1 VSYRH
6 VRVEH
11 EATAERMASS
21 ARAEGWRVDR
31 EVVMVLEGP
40 AGPPAGGG
48 PVREGTLEE
57 VLELTDAWYVEEGEA
72 TSDEVGANLREMTRR
87 EHAATPERRFIVEDP
102 PGRPA
107 GMTSIRERDRV
118 CMLEDVYVLPDVRGR
133 GHGRALVRHATDF
146 ARRDDHEVVFIL
158 ADEEGWPKRLY
169 ASVGFTPLAARP
181 SCTATAERAAPSV
194 EQPAPAGVVLGLAQ
208 VARERGVGRDP
219 RVPRPRV
226 VGGDARGDVHH
237 PRRAAVVE
245 VDELVGGEA
254 PAQAPA
260 QVGDDALDDALVVRR
275 SSAGAS
281 RRRRSPSRHW

>member
-1 VSYRH
+1 VLDRALAFTWAVAETIADDVVEVAPGTVLSTPSLPAAWSANCLRVEGPHPGLTLADAEALCAARLPDVGYRH

-11 EATAERMASS
+11 EATAERLASS

-146 ARRDDHEVVFIL
+146 ARRDDHDVVFL
-158 ADEEGWPKRLY
+158 VADADGWPQRLY
-169 ASVGFTPLAARP
+169 ASAGF
-181 SCTATAERAAPSV
+181 V
-194 EQPAPAGVVLGLAQ
+194 PAGTRATLH
-208 VARERGVGRDP
+208 RD
-219 RVPRPRV
+219 V
-226 VGGDARGDVHH
+226 
-237 PRRAAVVE
+237 
-245 VDELVGGEA
+245 
-254 PAQAPA
+254 
-260 QVGDDALDDALVVRR
+260 
-275 SSAGAS
+275 
-281 RRRRSPSRHW
+281 